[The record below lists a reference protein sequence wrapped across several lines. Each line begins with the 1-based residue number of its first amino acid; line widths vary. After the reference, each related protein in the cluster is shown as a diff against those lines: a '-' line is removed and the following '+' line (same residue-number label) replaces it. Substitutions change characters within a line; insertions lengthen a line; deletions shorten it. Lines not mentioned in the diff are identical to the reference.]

1 MFLFSVSQT
10 IYKALTPFSN
20 GAFEMSDS
28 EKMNALDFVINVL
41 REHEKNLDILISK
54 LEEIVSELP
63 VAIREISEISEKPK
77 EEEKAPAPAPA
88 AMVCESKGERI
99 SKAPVKIICD
109 DWSDFKEA
117 CRKAEIIAFH
127 QNETLS
133 IKALQGN
140 IIYEYR
146 EMIPIRVENMRC
158 GISVRSQ
165 TFLDPLEVKRIIA
178 RELNLPENKII
189 KGEIQFSK

>member
-1 MFLFSVSQT
+1 
-10 IYKALTPFSN
+10 
-20 GAFEMSDS
+20 MSDS

-41 REHEKNLDILISK
+41 REHEKNLDLLISK
-54 LEEIVSELP
+54 LEEIISELP
-63 VAIREISEISEKPK
+63 VAIREISEDKEKPK
-77 EEEKAPAPAPA
+77 EEERKTPAI
-88 AMVCESKGERI
+88 VCEAKEEKV

-117 CRKAEIIAFH
+117 CRRAEIIAFH

-146 EMIPIRVENMRC
+146 EMIPIRAENMRC
-158 GISVRSQ
+158 GISVRFQ
-165 TFLDPLEVKRIIA
+165 TILDPLEVKRTIA
-178 RELNLPENKII
+178 RELNVPENKII

>member
-1 MFLFSVSQT
+1 MFLFSVSQI
-10 IYKALTPFSN
+10 IYKALTPFLN

-41 REHEKNLDILISK
+41 REHEKNLDLLISK

-77 EEEKAPAPAPA
+77 EEKAPAPA
-88 AMVCESKGERI
+88 AMVCESKGEKI
-99 SKAPVKIICD
+99 SKAQVKIICD
-109 DWSDFKEA
+109 DWGDFKEA
-117 CRKAEIIAFH
+117 CHRAEIIAFH
-127 QNETLS
+127 QNETLI

-146 EMIPIRVENMRC
+146 EFIPIRVENMRC

-165 TFLDPLEVKRIIA
+165 TFLDPAEVKRAIA
-178 RELNLPENKII
+178 RELNVPENKII